1 MAFLTDRK
9 RATGLGSARTGTGH
23 HWTMTVSAVA
33 LAILVP
39 LFIFTFGPML
49 GRPHEEVLAY
59 FGRPFPALVAV
70 LTLATGFMHFRHGVR
85 TAIEDY
91 TRGLAREY
99 LIIAMNIISFGA
111 AAVAIFAIARLAL

>member
-9 RATGLGSARTGTGH
+9 RATGLGSARTGTDH
-23 HWTMTVSAVA
+23 QWTMTVSAVA

-70 LTLATGFMHFRHGVR
+70 LTLVTGFMHFRHGVR
-85 TAIEDY
+85 IAIEDY
-91 TRGLAREY
+91 THGLVREY